1 MQLHIFFFEKPYWI
15 VSILNAFEYDIKRSK
30 AINFYSNEP
39 LSHVPYVFCIQPV
52 HSHKY
57 VTFAFIFCIKTITKM
72 HFVYSIL
79 TFFYHPHHPHHQQHT
94 KFCVLLPSNNI
105 IYTNIVNS
113 VSFCIYWSK
122 LFAFYPN
129 FVPFEVFSV
138 CLWVCVCMFFV
149 VINICMGYGWWCRFW
164 SIFESNIF
172 AHIRNQKWNR
182 L

>member
-1 MQLHIFFFEKPYWI
+1 MFH
-15 VSILNAFEYDIKRSK
+15 N
-30 AINFYSNEP
+30 
-39 LSHVPYVFCIQPV
+39 VFCIQPV

-57 VTFAFIFCIKTITKM
+57 VTFAFIFCIKTITQM

-79 TFFYHPHHPHHQQHT
+79 TFFYHPHHHQQHT

-113 VSFCIYWSK
+113 VSGANCL
-122 LFAFYPN
+122 LFIPIL
-129 FVPFEVFSV
+129 
-138 CLWVCVCMFFV
+138 CLLKCFQCAYGCVHMFFV